1 MWCDVCPSRSD
12 HVRRFIM
19 NSDKLSDIMNRI
31 LEKNI
36 LVWLVHHGLKWD
48 KNRSWSI
55 IGGLFRIK
63 MILLFILL
71 NEHNIIYNIIYV
83 LFLRSFYIFFL
94 FLFVFSTSVLYL
106 LMISSVPLVSRQPNY
121 GPFFG
126 LVTVGFGG
134 RGSFRSL
141 DFWHSFVENQF

>member
-1 MWCDVCPSRSD
+1 
-12 HVRRFIM
+12 
-19 NSDKLSDIMNRI
+19 
-31 LEKNI
+31 
-36 LVWLVHHGLKWD
+36 
-48 KNRSWSI
+48 
-55 IGGLFRIK
+55 

-71 NEHNIIYNIIYV
+71 NEHNIIYEIIYLYIILTIK
-83 LFLRSFYIFFL
+83 LFSYFCLC
-94 FLFVFSTSVLYL
+94 L
-106 LMISSVPLVSRQPNY
+106 LMISGVPLVSRQPNY